1 MKAFNISKSLFFV
14 VFFVC
19 SNLNVHS
26 GNESLIND
34 QITIKLDTAGTLPD
48 KIDTNIIYKI
58 TNLKIIG
65 KINGTD
71 VRLIREMGGSS
82 YYDDRPT
89 QGKLSILDLS
99 QAIIIS
105 GGKNYYYRPGEGW
118 SDPTY
123 YNTESYE
130 IGTKF
135 FSNCKSLT
143 NIILPNNGVTKISFN
158 AFYGCSSLT
167 NINIPNSVTEIG
179 YSAFEGCSSL
189 TNINIPNSVTS
200 IQVSAFKGCSS
211 LTNIN
216 IPNSVTS
223 IRESAFEGCS
233 SLTNINIPNSVE
245 SIWES
250 AFRGCCSLA
259 SFHLPTKIR
268 GVGNYAFEGCD
279 NLTSMYVNWAN
290 FDDLAYYLERNEDDL
305 TECFDFFKSWDNNGK
320 SCTLFVPKGSYY
332 FWTRNRYLHYFILK
346 FKNIKEYDVTEISHV
361 KNSNNTKEIFR
372 YSIDGKLLKA
382 PTKGINIVK
391 YSNGTVKKIIVQ

>member
-65 KINGTD
+65 EINGTD
-71 VRLIREMGGSS
+71 VSLIREMGGSS

-99 QAIIIS
+99 QAIIIE
-105 GGKNYYYRPGEGW
+105 GGNNYYYRPGKDW
-118 SDPTY
+118 SYPTY
-123 YNTESYE
+123 YNTESYN
-130 IGTKF
+130 IGPKF

-143 NIILPNNGVTKISFN
+143 NIILPNNGVTRISFN
-158 AFYGCSSLT
+158 
-167 NINIPNSVTEIG
+167 
-179 YSAFEGCSSL
+179 
-189 TNINIPNSVTS
+189 
-200 IQVSAFKGCSS
+200 
-211 LTNIN
+211 
-216 IPNSVTS
+216 
-223 IRESAFEGCS
+223 AFEGCS

-245 SIWES
+245 SIGKSAFEGCSSLTNINIPNSVECIYES

-305 TECFDFFKSWDNNGK
+305 TECFVFFKGWDNK

-332 FWTRNRYLHYFILK
+332 FWTRNKYLHNWIVSFID
-346 FKNIKEYDVTEISHV
+346 IKEYDVTGISRV